1 MYFPPDTVRQKQTD
15 PNLFCGCFSLMQA
28 QAERNPETR
37 RNSTWTE
44 NPSTA
49 LELTR
54 SPWYSFD
61 GKIISGLLGWVVSFY
76 IDIHIYI
83 YILHT
88 WFLLSSRCCS
98 PQVTVNTATVTYVT
112 LFMRGSHRNL
122 HEPLFLGCVWHP
134 NKTCSPY
141 HTIHVWYIYLQ
152 WMVDFY
158 GR

>member
-1 MYFPPDTVRQKQTD
+1 MSKNYAVYLWRTMYFPPDTVRQKQTD

-83 YILHT
+83 YYTPGFYFQVDAALPSNRQHRDCYICYIVYA
-88 WFLLSSRCCS
+88 WIPQKPSR
-98 PQVTVNTATVTYVT
+98 ATVPG
-112 LFMRGSHRNL
+112 LCLAS
-122 HEPLFLGCVWHP
+122 
-134 NKTCSPY
+134 K
-141 HTIHVWYIYLQ
+141 
-152 WMVDFY
+152 
-158 GR
+158 